1 MTKEDELILQELS
14 PDSGINEQE
23 ETDET
28 SEVETVEEETPEDS
42 ETAETEEEEVEE
54 VEVTEKPQTQKKK
67 SNVEKLLAERNQLK
81 ARLTEIESKYDKS
94 SLDDMSELVEQRAEK
109 LIEEKLFFRDN
120 PEAVENAQTIKQLAK
135 DHNFDLPTAY
145 KVYTALETDSQTIA
159 KKEAKVHSVSGT
171 ANRTISKKDPYSKE
185 AMAEFDKLVKE

>member
-1 MTKEDELILQELS
+1 MTKEDELILQALS

-23 ETDET
+23 TEETD
-28 SEVETVEEETPEDS
+28 EVETVEEVEDETSEDS
-42 ETAETEEEEVEE
+42 EPAETEEEE

-67 SNVEKLLAERNQLK
+67 SNIEKLLSERNQLK
-81 ARLTEIESKYDKS
+81 ARLAELESKYDKS
-94 SLDDMSELVEQRAEK
+94 SLDDMGTLAQEMAEK
-109 LIEEKLFFRDN
+109 IIEEKLFFRDN
-120 PEAVENAQTIKQLAK
+120 PDAVEKADTIKQIAK
-135 DHNFDLPTAY
+135 EHNFDLQTAY
-145 KVYTALETDSQTIA
+145 KVYSALETDSQTIA